1 LSSILREGVKAMKNK
16 AKIRSQIYDIL
27 NKEGID
33 HKRIEELGIR
43 KLLRELTT
51 EVTPEQVNKVNRKQ
65 NNRPDTIRTWK
76 EGDDSKK

>member
-1 LSSILREGVKAMKNK
+1 MKNK